1 MMKFLTS
8 SLLAITVMMGLTL
21 GAGSSAKAQVDPWP
35 FGTAMPFP
43 WANIQGLWEGTSESS
58 KVLYS
63 FKVVGSGVANRQLRV
78 LQLDPET
85 LEVMAEGVGFED
97 QKVVKAF
104 MIADNGVQY
113 VLTVR
118 KVREKKKRPA
128 GVAGVKV
135 VLTIATDTLN
145 SDLPSYTYV
154 LEKISDFPQETRE
167 KKQCP
172 LNNLS
177 TNGEKFD

>member
-1 MMKFLTS
+1 MIKFLTS
-8 SLLAITVMMGLTL
+8 SFLAITVMMGLTF
-21 GAGSSAKAQVDPWP
+21 GASSSAKAQVDPWP
-35 FGTAMPFP
+35 FGSAMPFP

-63 FKVVGSGVANRQLRV
+63 FKVVGAGVANRQLRV

-118 KVREKKKRPA
+118 KVRERKKRP
-128 GVAGVKV
+128 AGVKV

-177 TNGEKFD
+177 TNVEKFD